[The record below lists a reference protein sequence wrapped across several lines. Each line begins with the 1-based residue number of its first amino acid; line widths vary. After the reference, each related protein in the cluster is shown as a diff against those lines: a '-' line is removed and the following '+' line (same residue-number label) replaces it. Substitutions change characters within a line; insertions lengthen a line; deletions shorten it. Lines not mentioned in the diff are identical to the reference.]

1 LFSSWIIWPR
11 NISSMITAI
20 RKIAMR
26 AMYRMSSALLVLL
39 MSWVNAWGI

>member
-1 LFSSWIIWPR
+1 
-11 NISSMITAI
+11 MITAI

-26 AMYRMSSALLVLL
+26 VMYRMSSPLLMLAPL